1 MKGGLTIKTIPKT
14 IQITFSKS
22 IFNMGSLM
30 NSLAENTVKIG
41 DVAVISAASDKGRCC
56 KQE

>member
-1 MKGGLTIKTIPKT
+1 MT

-22 IFNMGSLM
+22 IFNMGSLI
-30 NSLAENTVKIG
+30 NILAENTVKIG

-56 KQE
+56 N